1 MPTVVSAPHLHVFA
15 ISLKNMGIFVFGI
28 VLCQMADTTD
38 CTKVVARPPWN
49 IMSPQIRVASW
60 GFLFFSLFAITI
72 QKVMLY
78 PPTLNQP

>member
-1 MPTVVSAPHLHVFA
+1 MSTVVSAPHLHMFA

-49 IMSPQIRVASW
+49 KMSPQIRVASW
-60 GFLFFSLFAITI
+60 GFLFFSLSFFAITI
-72 QKVMLY
+72 QKSHAV
-78 PPTLNQP
+78 PTHP